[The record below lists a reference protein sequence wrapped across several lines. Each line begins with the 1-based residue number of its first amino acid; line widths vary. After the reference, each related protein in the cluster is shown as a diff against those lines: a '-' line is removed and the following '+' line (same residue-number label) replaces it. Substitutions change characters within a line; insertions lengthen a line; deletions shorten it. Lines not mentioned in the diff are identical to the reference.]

1 MRRPLCQ
8 LVLCVLL
15 FVGARQAGSTPVGP
29 GALAEQSV
37 RASTPAADTLLLD
50 QYPDA
55 QAAYSVRRLRASYEG
70 PALRVRRTS
79 DNAEQDFGFT
89 QAGTLNQAAIENW
102 LAGADGTV
110 VRWYAQV
117 DGMTDLVGSPGPE
130 IARNGTVHTDPD
142 GRPHLYLGTGGL
154 SADRWFLP
162 QNITASLVVE
172 IESTT
177 NPWDMLLEMRSSSDL
192 RVYRTSDGRYWT
204 TPGENKIITPNE
216 KLILTVAGSAQGL
229 QMYQNDAQK
238 LNTETPLGENWAG
251 PLRVGALDGF
261 LGELVL
267 YPHLDQQDVWARYDN
282 MNDYWQVGPS
292 GTNRGALL
300 PQTSQYQ
307 VTLYDW
313 LETISTDDV
322 ALPDGTLSF
331 DRSVLS
337 TDELAD
343 LWLQVKGLTASSVTR
358 REPAWYTL
366 DNGDGRGIEATGVV
380 RANHDPQGGDYGG
393 NPPRSWQ
400 NEPAYWYQLDIPLS
414 GGGQGNPWYKDPAMG
429 RRAMVVA
436 IVDLMMHEGLDDVDS
451 FNWFDMKGKAFL
463 GMAEAYRWAG
473 EVMPSDVQAAF
484 ETGMEKLIDDLTA
497 RGPRAVNTNMDMF
510 ALHGAAD
517 FYKAT
522 DDPDLKAKSIGL
534 VKRALLGFPDGE
546 LGTKHKVFA
555 AGGRDGGV
563 YDPSGFIMEGGQPDH
578 FYGGESLYHLMGA
591 LAAVTDRETATVPP
605 DWAFLRTVVEQ
616 LQIWRSYQVFHDPA
630 NDSPYRDQNTP
641 LFSGAGFAGR
651 TSAGAPAGQNDKPW
665 KKLGVAATFAPAL
678 AHKSEYVTTQLPTV
692 PEMESDISGLLSGM
706 TSKMA
711 SPYTGAPPSEWSG
724 WSPWTKSTPYLPP
737 AGWYST
743 LTALLTADD
752 PQLRYPSQQPGA
764 SWNKSFGGPPVGP
777 QYWSYKDTAPD
788 GRAFGFFVEAQ
799 SRQGTYGGWYGGKIE
814 TFWMEEVG
822 VVLLN
827 RHGKTGCDR
836 TSRTDTNFEDSVC
849 WFNLEWKAGHH
860 VWGRDEGGTGFTTL
874 LLRGRT
880 LERTARFR
888 TEQPVPSVTV
898 RNQFNDPSQP
908 TGTAGL
914 SGEQTGT
921 EIQGSFVV
929 ENEFTAQPRGLR
941 VTHRLASDQTDEVTE
956 LWATLPVHLR
966 QYSEFAG
973 PDPQI
978 SMAPTSIEY
987 WTGTAW
993 AALPEDQDGNGV
1005 PERVTTTALRLGR
1018 AYPIFNAPRYAYL
1031 SLEAP
1036 QTVRL
1041 ARRAYHDPYQ
1051 TPTSVRAVHIDLH
1064 GDPGTVKPLPAEQQV
1079 SYVLQTTD
1087 PTQESGTVNQSIT
1100 LQKGSNLVATALAP
1114 TPASMDSVFAD
1125 VASAVVAVQNEE
1137 GERYRPSNGVN
1148 EIGAWTAT
1156 DAYVVYA
1163 DPETTLAVQGD
1174 ALDAPTLSL
1183 EAGWNWVPYLRD
1195 TGRPVAEAFAS
1206 IADVLVLVK
1215 GEDGRVYVPS
1225 KNVNTLGDVAPGEA
1239 YKVYVREAT
1248 TVSYDFE

>member
-414 GGGQGNPWYKDPAMG
+414 GGGQGNPW
-429 RRAMVVA
+429 
-436 IVDLMMHEGLDDVDS
+436 
-451 FNWFDMKGKAFL
+451 
-463 GMAEAYRWAG
+463 
-473 EVMPSDVQAAF
+473 
-484 ETGMEKLIDDLTA
+484 
-497 RGPRAVNTNMDMF
+497 
-510 ALHGAAD
+510 
-517 FYKAT
+517 
-522 DDPDLKAKSIGL
+522 
-534 VKRALLGFPDGE
+534 
-546 LGTKHKVFA
+546 
-555 AGGRDGGV
+555 
-563 YDPSGFIMEGGQPDH
+563 
-578 FYGGESLYHLMGA
+578 
-591 LAAVTDRETATVPP
+591 
-605 DWAFLRTVVEQ
+605 
-616 LQIWRSYQVFHDPA
+616 
-630 NDSPYRDQNTP
+630 
-641 LFSGAGFAGR
+641 
-651 TSAGAPAGQNDKPW
+651 
-665 KKLGVAATFAPAL
+665 
-678 AHKSEYVTTQLPTV
+678 
-692 PEMESDISGLLSGM
+692 
-706 TSKMA
+706 
-711 SPYTGAPPSEWSG
+711 
-724 WSPWTKSTPYLPP
+724 
-737 AGWYST
+737 
-743 LTALLTADD
+743 
-752 PQLRYPSQQPGA
+752 
-764 SWNKSFGGPPVGP
+764 
-777 QYWSYKDTAPD
+777 
-788 GRAFGFFVEAQ
+788 
-799 SRQGTYGGWYGGKIE
+799 
-814 TFWMEEVG
+814 
-822 VVLLN
+822 
-827 RHGKTGCDR
+827 
-836 TSRTDTNFEDSVC
+836 
-849 WFNLEWKAGHH
+849 
-860 VWGRDEGGTGFTTL
+860 
-874 LLRGRT
+874 
-880 LERTARFR
+880 
-888 TEQPVPSVTV
+888 
-898 RNQFNDPSQP
+898 
-908 TGTAGL
+908 
-914 SGEQTGT
+914 
-921 EIQGSFVV
+921 
-929 ENEFTAQPRGLR
+929 
-941 VTHRLASDQTDEVTE
+941 
-956 LWATLPVHLR
+956 
-966 QYSEFAG
+966 
-973 PDPQI
+973 
-978 SMAPTSIEY
+978 
-987 WTGTAW
+987 
-993 AALPEDQDGNGV
+993 
-1005 PERVTTTALRLGR
+1005 
-1018 AYPIFNAPRYAYL
+1018 
-1031 SLEAP
+1031 
-1036 QTVRL
+1036 
-1041 ARRAYHDPYQ
+1041 
-1051 TPTSVRAVHIDLH
+1051 
-1064 GDPGTVKPLPAEQQV
+1064 
-1079 SYVLQTTD
+1079 
-1087 PTQESGTVNQSIT
+1087 
-1100 LQKGSNLVATALAP
+1100 
-1114 TPASMDSVFAD
+1114 
-1125 VASAVVAVQNEE
+1125 
-1137 GERYRPSNGVN
+1137 
-1148 EIGAWTAT
+1148 
-1156 DAYVVYA
+1156 
-1163 DPETTLAVQGD
+1163 
-1174 ALDAPTLSL
+1174 
-1183 EAGWNWVPYLRD
+1183 
-1195 TGRPVAEAFAS
+1195 
-1206 IADVLVLVK
+1206 
-1215 GEDGRVYVPS
+1215 
-1225 KNVNTLGDVAPGEA
+1225 
-1239 YKVYVREAT
+1239 
-1248 TVSYDFE
+1248 